1 MLINN
6 NELLNT
12 NEILYV
18 SVNTVVYVF
27 NITNRKRS
35 KIIADAKIT
44 IQ

>member
-6 NELLNT
+6 NKLLNT

-18 SVNTVVYVF
+18 CVNTIVYVL
-27 NITNRKRS
+27 NTTNKKRS